1 MALRKGGYMENKLL
15 VPSLTS
21 LSLLNSIIS
30 TSKSTLRTASQL
42 LEMMFPP
49 LLLSLHLHTPRRAC
63 RIGGMKLFISAGETG
78 MQNPSTP
85 KFTEKWDMALEL
97 LSPTRKESPELTT
110 RKIFFAIVREYHM
123 QANPPLL
130 SKLHLHPNPKNLGSD
145 HDQFHQYP
153 CTPVHPHITQSEH
166 AREPSWA
173 CFHFAAAN
181 LRLIIPSSTTYH
193 NLSN

>member
-1 MALRKGGYMENKLL
+1 
-15 VPSLTS
+15 
-21 LSLLNSIIS
+21 
-30 TSKSTLRTASQL
+30 
-42 LEMMFPP
+42 
-49 LLLSLHLHTPRRAC
+49 
-63 RIGGMKLFISAGETG
+63 MKLFISAGETG

-173 CFHFAAAN
+173 CFSLSGSCITFATKLNFAAAN